1 MPKSSSRYVD
11 ISKLSLNLDG
21 CRFGDPPSPHQQQ
34 RQDDNARP
42 TNNQQCSSSSN
53 NNNNN
58 NNNNNGGSDGE
69 KHELSPLS
77 THHWNHVAQY
87 PQNNKQHH
95 CASNELTSPLGTTY
109 RKEGLSIGHNF
120 LRFQGSTLSTNFNT
134 CQLDIVEC
142 VGRGV
147 CSSVWKARR
156 CHHTTNND
164 EQQQIVEQGGGELQ
178 EEEEEEYYAL
188 KVFSMRD
195 PQKRIMLIREL
206 KLLCSTLS
214 SSSLSDEQQQEEND
228 SSTKRRQECQCLV
241 ELEGAF
247 LDESDGTVTLVLE
260 YMNFG
265 SLSTAL
271 EKCGNINNAMPE
283 YAIASI
289 AYQMIWGLGYLH
301 HEGILHRD
309 VKPANVLLGWD
320 GAVKLADFGIVSD
333 RSNNYSSNSNSNDN
347 LYNNDG
353 SIANNGNDDNDDNDA
368 TIMNITMI
376 GTTRYMSPERLHGQP
391 YNKSSDIWS
400 LGLILLECICGYG
413 NSPFEHITSLIELVQ
428 TLDDCDKGG
437 GGGMGMYIPESTS
450 EGLKEVILGCLDHN
464 PEKRMPASVLIAS
477 PWFRVHGMDCVDD
490 AVMNMRRYLATLG

>member
-1 MPKSSSRYVD
+1 MPKPSSRYVD

-21 CRFGDPPSPHQQQ
+21 CRFGDPPQQQQRQQ
-34 RQDDNARP
+34 RQDDNDRP
-42 TNNQQCSSSSN
+42 NNNHQCGSSSN
-53 NNNNN
+53 NNNKVGNTEKN
-58 NNNNNGGSDGE
+58 SDGE
-69 KHELSPLS
+69 THELSPLS

-95 CASNELTSPLGTTY
+95 NCTTELTSPLGTTY

-156 CHHTTNND
+156 CNHRANNNNN
-164 EQQQIVEQGGGELQ
+164 EQQIVEQGGGELQ

-214 SSSLSDEQQQEEND
+214 TSLSDEQQENN
-228 SSTKRRQECQCLV
+228 STTKRRQECQCLV

-247 LDESDGTVTLVLE
+247 LDESDGSVTLVLE

-271 EKCGNINNAMPE
+271 EKCGSNNAMPE

-333 RSNNYSSNSNSNDN
+333 RSNNY
-347 LYNNDG
+347 
-353 SIANNGNDDNDDNDA
+353 
-368 TIMNITMI
+368 MNITMI

-400 LGLILLECICGYG
+400 LGLILLECICGY
-413 NSPFEHITSLIELVQ
+413 SPFEHITSLIELVQ
-428 TLDDCDKGG
+428 TLDDCN
-437 GGGMGMYIPESTS
+437 GMGMYIPETTS
-450 EGLKEVILGCLDHN
+450 EGLKEVILGCLDYN

-477 PWFRVHGMDCVDD
+477 PWFKVHGIACVDD